1 MQKIIRFWKQQ
12 NLKNKFLLI
21 AVPSA
26 VCSSLVILA
35 AAFFIFQAYEKNMYL
50 MTVQNLNMI
59 IRHMET
65 ELQLVDKAS
74 MDVIADPAVQQA
86 LKPDKPNVRT
96 KEISMDSLRLAQN
109 MYQVMQEQLQRN
121 STLVS
126 VSIFVE
132 QEWYYVGN
140 TRRSLDGSELSVIK
154 EKLRTDSSEIFWYA
168 KSYPADSIYGV
179 RSVKDLYY
187 HTFEDEAVLVLEY
200 DLKGS
205 IANLL
210 KNNADVK
217 YSPELAVLSG
227 DQCLYSDLE
236 SIPAE
241 QLFRAD
247 RQGYGT
253 ETINGHKY
261 FTACL
266 DTSDYGWK
274 YAFFVPYDKLF
285 GAMRL
290 LKYSFFAMAAF
301 MIFISVLYCEKL
313 TAAITS
319 RFTHLTSRM
328 RTVQEGNFQAEAE
341 NGLGGGDELEA
352 VCGRFEEMVGHVDQ
366 LIQDN
371 YVKQMLIRENQLKV
385 LQNQINPH
393 FLFNTLQTI
402 SWKARESR
410 QEDISYIAEALG
422 KLLRY
427 TLREDNDPATLEEEA
442 DILMRYVTI
451 QKTRY
456 QERLVLTVDIPDS
469 AKKQKAPKLILQSLV
484 ENSIKYALENMLEP
498 CHIDISVQDE
508 DSVLRIL
515 VRDNGPGF
523 DPSVLE
529 GGALTGSREKGG
541 GIGLTN
547 IRQRLKLLFGEES
560 RLLLQNTGSGTV
572 VEVSIVKDRGGGD
585 NETNTA
591 G

>member
-1 MQKIIRFWKQQ
+1 MIRFWKRQ
-12 NLKNKFLLI
+12 NLKNKFLFI

-35 AAFFIFQAYEKNMYL
+35 AAFFIFQAYEKNMYT

-65 ELQLVDKAS
+65 ELKLVDKAS

-86 LKPDKPNVRT
+86 LKRDKPNVRT

-126 VSIFVE
+126 VSVFVE
-132 QEWYYVGN
+132 DEWYYVGN
-140 TRRSLDGSELSVIK
+140 TRRSLDGTEVSDIK
-154 EKLRTDSSEIFWYA
+154 EKLKADSSEITWYA
-168 KSYPADSIYGV
+168 KTYPANSIYGV

-187 HTFEDEAVLVLEY
+187 HTFEDEALLVMEY

-205 IANLL
+205 IGSLL
-210 KNNADVK
+210 KNSADVK
-217 YSPELAVLSG
+217 YSPELAVFEG

-236 SIPAE
+236 SIPGE
-241 QLFRAD
+241 PLSRAG

-261 FTACL
+261 FTTCL
-266 DTSDYGWK
+266 NTSDYGWN
-274 YAFFVPYDKLF
+274 YAFFVPYDNLF
-285 GAMRL
+285 GAMSL
-290 LKYSFFAMAAF
+290 MKYSFFAMAGL
-301 MIFISVLYCEKL
+301 MIIISVLYCEKL
-313 TAAITS
+313 TKAITS

-328 RTVQEGNFQAEAE
+328 RTVQEGNFQAEE
-341 NGLGGGDELEA
+341 KNGFSGGDELEA
-352 VCGRFEEMVGHVDQ
+352 VCSRFEEMVGHVDQ

-385 LQNQINPH
+385 LQSQINPH

-410 QEDISYIAEALG
+410 QEAISYIAEALG

-427 TLREDNDPATLEEEA
+427 TLREDNDPALLEEEV

-456 QERLVLTVDIPDS
+456 QERLVITMDIPDS
-469 AKKQKAPKLILQSLV
+469 AKKQKVPKLILQSLV

-498 CHIDISVQDE
+498 CHITISVQDE
-508 DSVLRIL
+508 ASMLRIL
-515 VRDNGPGF
+515 VRDNGPGI
-523 DPSVLE
+523 DPSVLD
-529 GGALTGSREKGG
+529 GGAPFCNREKGG
-541 GIGLTN
+541 GIGLMN

-560 RLLLQNTGSGTV
+560 RLVLHNTGNGTL
-572 VEVSIVKDRGGGD
+572 VEICIVKERSGD
-585 NETNTA
+585 GHETSPA